1 MKFNWWLHVVICH
14 AFLHIIHL
22 EKLSCDCH
30 GQNSRFGGTVIHRHI
45 IYHLSY
51 TSMIDELDL
60 SILIIDLIFDT
71 FKYSKMY
78 QVNDNVNNTKVC
90 LRHLKVYNIRVIF
103 VNLIRCTMINTWH
116 RQLDSFIIPAGSQI
130 NKIIPF
136 P

>member
-1 MKFNWWLHVVICH
+1 MTSCGDMSCLFAYYSSWKIILWLPWTKLKIWWNRNSSPH
-14 AFLHIIHL
+14 HISFEL
-22 EKLSCDCH
+22 Y
-30 GQNSRFGGTVIHRHI
+30 
-45 IYHLSY
+45 IYDRW
-51 TSMIDELDL
+51 IDSELDL